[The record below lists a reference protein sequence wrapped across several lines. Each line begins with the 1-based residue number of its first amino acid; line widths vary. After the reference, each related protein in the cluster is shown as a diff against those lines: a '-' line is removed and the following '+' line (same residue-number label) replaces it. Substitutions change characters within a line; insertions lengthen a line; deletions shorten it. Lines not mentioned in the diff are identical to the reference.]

1 MGDTPIRRGQ
11 LITPFG
17 VGALYV
23 SKDGEGIITAGL
35 DHWFKK
41 PNGALTEGIHEYKFN
56 EHRLEKQ
63 LAVNHFRYPPDYR
76 TPLSSFSD
84 QDKNTYLKI
93 PFLRF
98 PRWHFCNYCRKLKKV
113 SSSKP
118 GLVVCS
124 ECTSKRR
131 NTSNNFNVSM
141 IQVPI
146 VVVCDAGHIQD
157 FPWNEWVHRS
167 SQPQCDGNNLRLISK
182 GRQGLLGMTVRCENC
197 NVSDRSLVGV
207 LTGKKNQQTSKY
219 ETILS
224 ETLDNSEND
233 YLCNGKN
240 IWNGEDQISD
250 CDNHIIGSLRSSSNI
265 YFSKIETS
273 IYVPEELNDVLSTI
287 LDYFNELPTI
297 TLIDA
302 KNDLG
307 EEIDLNLFRKSSRL
321 KKLYQNFSD
330 EDILRAIEVYYK
342 RNEQKDEIEE
352 EKNEIE
358 FRRPEYELFNKKY
371 NFKEIITDI
380 LDINQYSDIIKNNF
394 EKITLVKKL
403 TETKALYGFTRLNTD
418 TDLTRRQL
426 KENLW
431 REQPDPLNSWL
442 PAIQVSGEGIFFNFK
457 EELVQK
463 FENNSEI
470 KSRIEKFLNFER
482 SIALDPLK
490 ANARYMLLHTF
501 SHIMINTLIFE
512 CGYGAASLQ
521 ERIYCSNDNSYPMA
535 SVLIY
540 TSAGDSEGTMGG
552 LVRMGN
558 PKFLE
563 KVLEKALETSM
574 WCSVDPVCMEVSDR
588 GGQGPGSLNLASCH
602 NCGLVPETSCEAFNS
617 YLDRAMLCGT
627 IENKKMGYFN

>member
-35 DHWFKK
+35 DHWYKK
-41 PNGALTEGIHEYKFN
+41 PNGSLTEGVHEYKFN
-56 EHRLEKQ
+56 EWRLEKQ
-63 LAVNHFRYPPDYR
+63 LDVNHFRYPPDYR
-76 TPLSSFSD
+76 TPISNFSN

-118 GLVVCS
+118 GMVICS

-131 NTSNNFNVSM
+131 NSNSNFNVSM

-167 SQPQCDGNNLRLISK
+167 SNPQCDGNNLRLVSK
-182 GRQGLLGMTVRCENC
+182 GRQGLLGMTVKCESC
-197 NVSDRSLVGV
+197 NTSDRSLVGI
-207 LTGKKNQQTSKY
+207 LSGKKNQQSKKY
-219 ETILS
+219 ETVLS
-224 ETLDNSEND
+224 ENLDSSEND
-233 YLCNGKN
+233 FLCSGKN
-240 IWNGEDQISD
+240 IWNGEDQVSD

-273 IYVPEELNDVLSTI
+273 IYVPFELNDVLSTI
-287 LDYFNELPTI
+287 LDYFNELPTV

-307 EEIDLNLFRKSSRL
+307 EEIDINLFRKSSRL

-330 EDILRAIEVYYK
+330 EDINRAIDVYYK
-342 RNEQKDEIEE
+342 RNQEKESNDE

-358 FRRPEYELFNKKY
+358 FRRPEHELFNKKY
-371 NFKEIITDI
+371 DYKEIITDI
-380 LDINQYSDIIKNNF
+380 PDINLYADIVKNNF

-403 TETKALYGFTRLNTD
+403 SETKVLYGFTRLNTD

-431 REQPDPLNSWL
+431 REQPDYNNSWL

-457 EELVQK
+457 EELVQR
-463 FENNSEI
+463 FENNSHI
-470 KSRIEKFLNFER
+470 KSRIERFLNYNR
-482 SIALDPLK
+482 SITIDPLK
-490 ANARYMLLHTF
+490 ANSRYMLLHTF
-501 SHIMINTLIFE
+501 SHLMINTLIFE

-521 ERIYCSNDNSYPMA
+521 ERIYCSNDTNNPMA
-535 SVLIY
+535 AVLIY

-563 KVLEKALETSM
+563 KVLEKAIETSM

-617 YLDRAMLCGT
+617 YLDRAMLTGT
-627 IENKKMGYFN
+627 IENKEIGYFS